1 MPETAAKV
9 ATVFCLFCSG
19 MNRIDRIAAILIQ
32 LQSKKIVKAQDIA
45 LRFNISLRTVYRD
58 INTLNEAGV
67 PIIGEAGVGYSIAE
81 GYRLPPVMFNMQEAT
96 ALLTAEKLIEKLT
109 DKKTFSTYQS
119 ALFKIK
125 AVLRSAEKEH
135 IDSLEEHIAVLGN
148 RYLPPTERQT
158 GYQQEIL
165 NSIVQKTVIAMQY
178 IAIGTNEISKRNIEP
193 VGIFFMSG
201 HWYLIAY
208 CQLRKDYRNFRIDRI
223 QHLQETSLPYQKQH
237 PSLTTYLNQFTKK
250 EQQLHKVVIQ
260 VNKSIIKYLGEQ
272 KYYNGFI
279 SEKEI
284 KGNIEMTFLTASL
297 EGFAR
302 WYLMMGDNADIIT
315 PQSLKE
321 RVAEIAHV
329 ILKKVK

>member
-1 MPETAAKV
+1 
-9 ATVFCLFCSG
+9 

-32 LQSKKIVKAQDIA
+32 LQSKKIVKAQEIA

-67 PIIGEAGVGYSIAE
+67 PVIGEAGVGYSIAE
-81 GYRLPPVMFNMQEAT
+81 GYRLPPVMFNIQEAT

-125 AVLRSAEKEH
+125 AVLRSAEKDH

-148 RYLPPTERQT
+148 RYLPPAERQT

-165 NSIVQKTVIAMQY
+165 NSIVQKTVMAMHY

-193 VGIFFMSG
+193 VGIFFMAG

-223 QHLQETSLPYQKQH
+223 QSLQETALPYQKQH

-272 KYYNGFI
+272 KYYNGFV

-302 WYLMMGDNADIIT
+302 WYLMFGDNADIIS
-315 PQSLKE
+315 PQSLKD
-321 RVAEIAHV
+321 RAAEIASV